1 MARVSFLHLHQGI
14 AGRVGPRE
22 DATSVGESPGDP
34 RVWPRLLCS
43 WVSRVQLLCVSA
55 PLCLGI
61 LGVCT
66 HAGTRCVH
74 VNSHT
79 HTHTHTSAYRVS
91 KHRSRCD
98 LPEVLCWAEAWNLCS
113 AENPQGPFL
122 SLLITPSACIGAF
135 VLSSGLFWP
144 LRRDRGT
151 YREGLQFDITEL
163 ELHLPDQPGQARG
176 EICVYR
182 GGGRSK
188 EKPAKK
194 TEK

>member
-1 MARVSFLHLHQGI
+1 MGLQ
-14 AGRVGPRE
+14 
-22 DATSVGESPGDP
+22 SPAA
-34 RVWPRLLCS
+34 V
-43 WVSRVQLLCVSA
+43 CVRS
-55 PLCLGI
+55 PLPGHP
-61 LGVCT
+61 G
-66 HAGTRCVH
+66 CVH
-74 VNSHT
+74 TCRHT
-79 HTHTHTSAYRVS
+79 MCACELTHTHTSAYSVS